1 MGSRLYD
8 AHASTIY
15 NPHDF
20 LHENS
25 GPRLSFREALETV
38 PHFDGRNI
46 PLSQFIRACRRAK
59 DILPPSSERN
69 LTRLLLT
76 KLRGRAACAVEDEI
90 CETITQLADLL
101 NGAFGSPKTID
112 QYRGELSTIYL
123 KPNEHI
129 LDYIT
134 RAKDL
139 RSSILDSERRER
151 GLTNNSMAE
160 IDALTARSFC
170 DGLPLSYRLQLTKEL
185 YIDPFAAFSHVKIL
199 AKRQELDNERFNP
212 ARRNKPIYERNVNI
226 PIEGRHTNR
235 NEPQSPNKPRYEP
248 DKVAREQKFCRYCK
262 NPWTPNRGMPEARV

>member
-1 MGSRLYD
+1 MTFYTKIQDHGSPS
-8 AHASTIY
+8 A
-15 NPHDF
+15 
-20 LHENS
+20 
-25 GPRLSFREALETV
+25 RLSKPCHISTGATS
-38 PHFDGRNI
+38 PI
-46 PLSQFIRACRRAK
+46 SQFIRACRRAK

-212 ARRNKPIYERNVNI
+212 ARRNEPIYERNGNAYR
-226 PIEGRHTNR
+226 PSRPADEPRAGRQHEMNR
-235 NEPQSPNKPRYEP
+235 PVRAITAEQEKEPLESQS
-248 DKVAREQKFCRYCK
+248 
-262 NPWTPNRGMPEARV
+262 

>member
-1 MGSRLYD
+1 MTFYTKIQDHGSPS
-8 AHASTIY
+8 A
-15 NPHDF
+15 
-20 LHENS
+20 
-25 GPRLSFREALETV
+25 RLSKPCHISTAQ
-38 PHFDGRNI
+38 H

-59 DILPPSSERN
+59 DILPVFRKKSNAPSSYQ
-69 LTRLLLT
+69 T
-76 KLRGRAACAVEDEI
+76 RGRAACAVEDEI

-212 ARRNKPIYERNVNI
+212 ARRNEPIYERNGNAYR
-226 PIEGRHTNR
+226 PSRPADEPRAGRQHEMNR
-235 NEPQSPNKPRYEP
+235 PVRAITAEQEKEPLESQS
-248 DKVAREQKFCRYCK
+248 
-262 NPWTPNRGMPEARV
+262 